1 MSDRNKIERLFKNN
15 WDALCMFSLHFVG
28 DMGTAED
35 VVMDCF
41 LKLSE
46 RIEHGDEI
54 LTPQTLPIPNGE
66 EWES

>member
-1 MSDRNKIERLFKNN
+1 MSDRNKIERLFKDN

-28 DMGTAED
+28 DMDTAED

-46 RIEHGDEI
+46 KFGQGVDI
-54 LTPQTLPIPNGE
+54 LTPKH
-66 EWES
+66 